1 VFYDHTEEA
10 QSVRSV
16 KNKKSNRHF
25 EAYHQE
31 YILEEEDSQNNEQE
45 F

>member
-1 VFYDHTEEA
+1 VFFDHTEEA

-16 KNKKSNRHF
+16 KNKKSNRNIN
-25 EAYHQE
+25 AYNQE
-31 YILEEEDSQNNEQE
+31 YILEEEDSQNNDQE